1 VSPPDFYKKNVPKR
15 ALAAQLGVMALSRI
29 SERPSG
35 LKSRYKSELEMAQAA
50 ARGDQNARRDLV
62 SALLDQVRRTVSY
75 LSSPNK
81 DADDLA
87 QLALIQILK
96 SAGSFRGECTL
107 NYWADRITVRTS
119 MKQFRKRQRREKL
132 AMSIWTDSPSDEP
145 GLDDD
150 LAKRQIRV
158 HLSRV
163 LQKISAERRAVIVLH
178 HLQGYGISEISEM
191 TGAPINTV
199 RDRLR
204 IGRKQLKKR
213 ILTDPSLKD
222 WVGTGAK

>member
-1 VSPPDFYKKNVPKR
+1 
-15 ALAAQLGVMALSRI
+15 MALSGT

-35 LKSRYKSELEMAQAA
+35 LKRRYRSELEMTQKAA
-50 ARGDQNARRDLV
+50 GGDHNAKRDLV
-62 SALLDQVRRTVSY
+62 NSLLDQVRRTVSY
-75 LSSPNK
+75 LSGPDK
-81 DADDLA
+81 DADDLT

-132 AMSIWTDSPSDEP
+132 ALSMWPETP
-145 GLDDD
+145 LDDSGLED
-150 LAKRQIRV
+150 HLASRQIRV
-158 HLSRV
+158 HLSKV
-163 LQKISAERRAVIVLH
+163 LQKLSPERRSVVVLH
-178 HLQGYGISEISEM
+178 HLQGYGIAEISEM

-204 IGRKQLKKR
+204 IGRKQLRKR

-222 WVGTGAK
+222 WVGSGVK

>member
-1 VSPPDFYKKNVPKR
+1 MN
-15 ALAAQLGVMALSRI
+15 ALM
-29 SERPSG
+29 
-35 LKSRYKSELEMAQAA
+35 
-50 ARGDQNARRDLV
+50 
-62 SALLDQVRRTVSY
+62 DQVRRTVSY
-75 LSSPNK
+75 LSSPDK

-132 AMSIWTDSPSDEP
+132 AMSVWPETPVDDSGME
-145 GLDDD
+145 DD
-150 LAKRQIRV
+150 LAARQIRV
-158 HLSRV
+158 HLSRI
-163 LQKISAERRAVIVLH
+163 LQKLSLERRTVMVLH

-204 IGRKQLKKR
+204 IGRKQLRKR
-213 ILTDPSLKD
+213 ILTDPSLRE
-222 WVGTGAK
+222 WVGAGVK